1 MAIDIAIDGIRD
13 LPAAQAAKRGDKIA
27 LRFEGRTTTYGEFER
42 RCNQVANALIAEGLP
57 PQSRIALIAKNS
69 DHFYELLFGAAKA
82 NCVLVP
88 VNWRLAPPEIS
99 YIINDAQARLLLV
112 GGEFADLTE
121 DHTTELPTVAKII
134 GMDEAHGAW
143 PAFTDWRDAQG
154 DSDPHITFR
163 PDDTVVQM
171 YTSGTTGHPKG
182 TELTHANLLASTVG
196 GTDGIGAWS
205 AADISQVV
213 MPQFHIAGT
222 MWGIIGLY
230 AGAEGVVM
238 RDVVPAAILES
249 IQRDRI
255 TKAFMVPA
263 VILFLLQQPTC
274 KDTDFSSLELI
285 VYGASPMPM
294 DLLRNA
300 IKTLGC
306 GFAQVYGLTETTGA
320 ITYLGAEEHTADG
333 SERMKSCGLPIGDVE
348 VAIFDPMD
356 KPVPTGEIGEI
367 VCRTALNMKGYWNK
381 PDATAN
387 AIRNGWFH
395 SGDAGYMDADG
406 YVYIYDRVKD
416 MIISGGENIYPAEV
430 ESALFGHPAVADVAV
445 IGVPDATWGEQV
457 KAIVVKAPGAD
468 VDADALIAYTRER
481 IAHYKAPKSVDFVD
495 ALPRNPSGKI
505 LKRTLREPYWEGHE
519 RQVV

>member
-1 MAIDIAIDGIRD
+1 
-13 LPAAQAAKRGDKIA
+13 
-27 LRFEGRTTTYGEFER
+27 
-42 RCNQVANALIAEGLP
+42 
-57 PQSRIALIAKNS
+57 
-69 DHFYELLFGAAKA
+69 
-82 NCVLVP
+82 
-88 VNWRLAPPEIS
+88 
-99 YIINDAQARLLLV
+99 
-112 GGEFADLTE
+112 
-121 DHTTELPTVAKII
+121 
-134 GMDEAHGAW
+134 
-143 PAFTDWRDAQG
+143 
-154 DSDPHITFR
+154 
-163 PDDTVVQM
+163 
-171 YTSGTTGHPKG
+171 
-182 TELTHANLLASTVG
+182 
-196 GTDGIGAWS
+196 
-205 AADISQVV
+205 

-300 IKTLGC
+300 IKALGC